1 MTVDIKGIRI
11 RRTQKLSPDKIPSIW
26 EDGTAIVMGGKK
38 WENSEM
44 MPLTN
49 WVAFQ
54 ELLTFSGPPF
64 SRYTNDR
71 VRFLDVSVP
80 FKF

>member
-1 MTVDIKGIRI
+1 MTVDVKGIKI
-11 RRTQKLSPDKIPSIW
+11 RRTQKLSLDKIPSIW
-26 EDGTAIVMGGKK
+26 EDGTAIVRGEGK

-54 ELLTFSGPPF
+54 ELLTFSGPRF
-64 SRYTNDR
+64 LAYTNDK
-71 VRFLDVSVP
+71 VWFFDVSVP